1 MVLKQGEGYKPRGK
15 TSVIVGTSKMQF
27 HLPLEAEPGQ
37 AWAGKQEAAPMSMGT
52 LLHGALPRGSP
63 SSPQGAKELALSCKS
78 SSGKHLQVPSQW
90 RHCPL
95 GWLCTSLLSQQQP
108 TWVNPVSNL
117 TWGKATPALPCPA
130 LPWACGSTGAASRR
144 DGLSAGAGAA
154 QRQTGLSR
162 WSCAPLHPRA
172 EETFLLSGMECLES
186 QYLQLFA
193 RGCWQRYHWRA
204 VIYRLHIYLH
214 LCLKKSG
221 DLPELKVL
229 NQIWWAD

>member
-37 AWAGKQEAAPMSMGT
+37 AWAGKQEAAPMSMWT

-95 GWLCTSLLSQQQP
+95 GWLCTSLLPQQQP

-130 LPWACGSTGAASRR
+130 LSLWLDWGCFQERWPFSRCRSCPASDRLEQMVMCSTSSSCRRNIFIIRHGVFGVSVSAALCS
-144 DGLSAGAGAA
+144 GLLTEVSLEGCD
-154 QRQTGLSR
+154 LPPSY
-162 WSCAPLHPRA
+162 LF
-172 EETFLLSGMECLES
+172 TFVS
-186 QYLQLFA
+186 QEKWRFA
-193 RGCWQRYHWRA
+193 RFESA
-204 VIYRLHIYLH
+204 
-214 LCLKKSG
+214 
-221 DLPELKVL
+221 
-229 NQIWWAD
+229 